1 MSSFLSQKQL
11 FQRLSYSFDVISSHL
26 TSSSSL
32 YCDTSNTKS
41 LPIEYS
47 VNDVKYD
54 NIKDEKKVQYCA
66 LC

>member
-11 FQRLSYSFDVISSHL
+11 FQRLSYSFDVISPHL

-32 YCDTSNTKS
+32 YFDTSNTKS